1 MFYLLG
7 HQFMTKGDHR
17 GAARRKRCGGHGTEE
32 GCPRPLRLPPPL
44 ISACSPAGGYP
55 DPVLPGGYGG
65 FSTRAALI
73 KSLAIAH

>member
-7 HQFMTKGDHR
+7 HRFMTKGDRR

-32 GCPRPLRLPPPL
+32 GRPRPLRLPPPL
-44 ISACSPAGGYP
+44 ISACSPAGSSLA
-55 DPVLPGGYGG
+55 PVLSGGYGG